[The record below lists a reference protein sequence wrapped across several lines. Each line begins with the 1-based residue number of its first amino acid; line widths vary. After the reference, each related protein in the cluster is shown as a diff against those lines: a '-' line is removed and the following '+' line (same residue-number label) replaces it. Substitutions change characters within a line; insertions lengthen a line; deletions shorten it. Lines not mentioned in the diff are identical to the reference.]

1 MVSYFANGNGM
12 AFLGQ
17 VLILVVVEDD
27 LVHIS
32 QFLTIQRISVLIL
45 VVVEDD
51 LVLWQ
56 H

>member
-27 LVHIS
+27 LV
-32 QFLTIQRISVLIL
+32 L
-45 VVVEDD
+45 VAPATGHPDCVRS
-51 LVLWQ
+51 
-56 H
+56 